1 MLDGGMHR
9 PLAAIGSLSPMQRVL
24 LATDGTV
31 THVLE
36 AYAGE
41 PIEVVKLHQAFDRG
55 TDADSALDVSDADRV
70 LRRRVLLRGRHSH
83 RDLVYA
89 EAVVAVDRVDAAL
102 VAGLVDTD
110 KPIGM
115 LLAEGRIETF
125 REILAVTRTAAGS
138 RAADLS
144 IPAEAEVVSRTY
156 RIIAGRR
163 PIALIAET
171 FPVTSFRTMPE

>member
-1 MLDGGMHR
+1 MLDGRMHP

-24 LATDGTV
+24 LTTDGTV

-36 AYAGE
+36 AFAGE
-41 PIEVVKLHQAFDRG
+41 PIEVVKLHQAFDQG
-55 TDADSALDVSDADRV
+55 TEADAALDVSDAERV
-70 LRRRVLLRGRHSH
+70 LRRRVLLRGRNSQ

-89 EAVVAVDRVDAAL
+89 EAVVAVDRVDAAV

-110 KPIGM
+110 KPIGL
-115 LLAEGRIETF
+115 LLAENRTETF
-125 REILAVTRTAAGS
+125 REILAVARTAAGS

-144 IPAEAEVVSRTY
+144 IPAKAEVVSRTY

-171 FPVTSFRTMPE
+171 FPATSFRTMAE